1 MEAFSRPAFSQRFLN
16 VYQQLEAL
24 QPISIPTAPS
34 SSSSSSSPRRAL
46 TDKDPSSP
54 SSPSGPQHTKSSN
67 TLTLPSRE
75 RMFQIFLNNERFRP
89 SEEMLLASNK
99 DDALRASPS
108 SPVSVSTSS
117 SAVKRRSIVGLPDTP
132 DGRKDRKTPGQQ
144 QQQTNNAVHVPV
156 GGKARILPSQS
167 LQRARAA
174 LKKRANALAN
184 LQPAAM
190 GTLSADKR
198 RALHSAP
205 ESTWEVLRHLPGTPG
220 AQQNGTGGSSQSLT
234 MGGAP
239 PPGKQALIA
248 ELVNKTNFS
257 TQSIFQMSR
266 KFKIIAGSSKSV
278 ISFDEFRQIM
288 SDDVGD
294 LLLSIGISSGINGFT
309 NSSTIESSDS
319 QELTMQTTADMTA
332 IGATISSSE
341 TFLRR
346 LFLTFDVDGD
356 GKIDF
361 REFVVGLNGFVKG
374 TPEEKVHALFEIY
387 KSDESAGDRDREET
401 VAISDLLGLFQG
413 DRHLYQ
419 ELMRC
424 VDEYFARVELRDEL
438 QPTMKEDEFVA
449 ASVAEPHLLDMV
461 SRPVPSRRYAGE
473 AHVRE
478 KIRAFIEQKRLNW
491 KKLLHV
497 HRRMVDYARCALS
510 GGTGSD
516 NRRGSADEAGA
527 EARLRRRSF
536 LALPSKPTDSSPY
549 LPPSRSD
556 EDATV
561 NYQALAIPVA
571 DFHRILAE
579 CLGPAAGGGGGSLFE
594 DEALTQSILLA
605 YVATPRE
612 KLPSTPPT
620 PLQQQMAQ
628 AVAGGTPEAGVAVVD
643 GMPRGRPARRA
654 CTYLLT
660 LVVDTLVSA

>member
-1 MEAFSRPAFSQRFLN
+1 MDAFSRPTFSQRFLN
-16 VYQQLEAL
+16 VCQQLEAL
-24 QPISIPTAPS
+24 QPISIPTAPA
-34 SSSSSSSPRRAL
+34 SSSSSSSPQQRASS
-46 TDKDPSSP
+46 DKDPLSPTSS
-54 SSPSGPQHTKSSN
+54 SGHQQRTNNYNS
-67 TLTLPSRE
+67 LTLPSRE
-75 RMFQIFLNNERFRP
+75 RIFQIFASNERFRP
-89 SEEMLLASNK
+89 SEEMLLASHK
-99 DDALRASPS
+99 DETLRAC
-108 SPVSVSTSS
+108 STATPSS
-117 SAVKRRSIVGLPDTP
+117 SASAVVANLKSPRRSVVGLPETP
-132 DGRKDRKTPGQQ
+132 EARKDRKAPTQQ
-144 QQQTNNAVHVPV
+144 QQQQQSNAVHVPV
-156 GGKARILPSQS
+156 GGKARVLPSQS

-174 LKKRANALAN
+174 LKKRSNALAN

-190 GTLSADKR
+190 GTLPADKR

-205 ESTWEVLRHLPGTPG
+205 ESTWEVLRNLPGTPG
-220 AQQNGTGGSSQSLT
+220 AQPNGNGSSSLGLST
-234 MGGAP
+234 IT

-266 KFKIIAGSSKSV
+266 KFKIIAGSAKSV

-288 SDDVGD
+288 SDDVGG
-294 LLLSIGISSGINGFT
+294 LLLSIGISNGTSGGT
-309 NSSTIESSDS
+309 NSSTPVDTNEDGEEEI
-319 QELTMQTTADMTA
+319 LVQTTADMTA

-374 TPEEKVHALFEIY
+374 TPEKKVHALFEIY
-387 KSDESAGDRDREET
+387 KSDDASPSSTGDRGET

-478 KIRAFIEQKRLNW
+478 KVRAFIEQKRLNW

-510 GGTGSD
+510 GGTENG
-516 NRRGSADEAGA
+516 RRGFGNEAGA
-527 EARLRRRSF
+527 DAGLRRRSV
-536 LALPSKPTDSSPY
+536 LRLPSTPPEASSQVPS
-549 LPPSRSD
+549 PSRSD
-556 EDATV
+556 EDTTV
-561 NYQALAIPVA
+561 NHQTLAIPVA

-579 CLGPAAGGGGGSLFE
+579 CLSPAATGGGSSFE

-620 PLQQQMAQ
+620 PLQQQAAQ
-628 AVAGGTPEAGVAVVD
+628 AVATATASGTQEGPDSAEGV
-643 GMPRGRPARRA
+643 RRERPARRA
-654 CTYLLT
+654 CT
-660 LVVDTLVSA
+660 